1 MHACMH
7 SSRIQMASAAAMYTL
22 NGDRHSA
29 PAMVYKGLRLLLLL
43 LLLHKIRA
51 AAASVLHARHP
62 TATDAAVVALPS
74 Y

>member
-1 MHACMH
+1 
-7 SSRIQMASAAAMYTL
+7 
-22 NGDRHSA
+22 
-29 PAMVYKGLRLLLLL
+29 MVYKGLRLLLLL
-43 LLLHKIRA
+43 LHKIRT